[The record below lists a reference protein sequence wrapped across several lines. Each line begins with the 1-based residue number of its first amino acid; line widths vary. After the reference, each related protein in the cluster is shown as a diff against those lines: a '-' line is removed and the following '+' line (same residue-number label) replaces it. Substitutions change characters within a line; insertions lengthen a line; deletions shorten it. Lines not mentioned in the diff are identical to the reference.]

1 VVNQPND
8 LIRKLQEGDQMEFT
22 TLMDLYQNMVY
33 NTALGIVQNEEDAD
47 DITQEVFEQVY
58 ISIGSFKGE
67 SKLSTWL
74 YKITISKSLDHLK
87 KKKRKKRF
95 GVVQS
100 LFGGSDVE
108 KYSPVEFNHPGVQL
122 EQKERAGELFA
133 AINQLPDKQK
143 IAFILHKV
151 EGQSY
156 QEVAEIMNKSLYA
169 VEALMSRAK
178 ANLKTLLH
186 NYYYK
191 NLSDQ

>member
-1 VVNQPND
+1 MVNQPKD

-47 DITQEVFEQVY
+47 DISLEVFEQVY

-74 YKITISKSLDHLK
+74 YKITISKSLDHIK

-100 LFGGSDVE
+100 LFGVSDVE

-122 EQKERAGELFA
+122 EQKERASELFA
-133 AINQLPDKQK
+133 ALNQLPDKQK

>member
-1 VVNQPND
+1 MVNQPND

-74 YKITISKSLDHLK
+74 YKITISKSLDHIK

-100 LFGGSDVE
+100 LFGGSDVK

-133 AINQLPDKQK
+133 ALNQLPDKQK

>member
-1 VVNQPND
+1 MVNQPND

-74 YKITISKSLDHLK
+74 YKITISKSLDHIK

-133 AINQLPDKQK
+133 ALNQLPDKQK

>member
-1 VVNQPND
+1 MVNQPND

-74 YKITISKSLDHLK
+74 YKITISKSLDHIK

-100 LFGGSDVE
+100 LFGVSDVE

-122 EQKERAGELFA
+122 EQKERASELFA
-133 AINQLPDKQK
+133 ALNQLPDKQK

>member
-1 VVNQPND
+1 MVNQPND
-8 LIRKLQEGDQMEFT
+8 LIKKLQEGDQMGFT

-33 NTALGIVQNEEDAD
+33 NTALGIVQNEADAD

-58 ISIGSFKGE
+58 ISIGSFKGD
-67 SKLSTWL
+67 SKLSTWI
-74 YKITISKSLDHLK
+74 YKITISKSLDHIK

-95 GVVQS
+95 GIVKS
-100 LFGGSDVE
+100 LFGDSEVE
-108 KYSPVEFNHPGVQL
+108 NYSPVEFNHPGVQL
-122 EQKERAGELFA
+122 EQKERASELFA
-133 AINQLPDKQK
+133 ALKQLPDKQK

-156 QEVAEIMNKSLYA
+156 QEIAEIMNKSLNA

-191 NLSDQ
+191 NLSDH

>member
-1 VVNQPND
+1 
-8 LIRKLQEGDQMEFT
+8 
-22 TLMDLYQNMVY
+22 
-33 NTALGIVQNEEDAD
+33 
-47 DITQEVFEQVY
+47 
-58 ISIGSFKGE
+58 
-67 SKLSTWL
+67 
-74 YKITISKSLDHLK
+74 
-87 KKKRKKRF
+87 
-95 GVVQS
+95 VQS
-100 LFGGSDVE
+100 LFGDSDVE

-122 EQKERAGELFA
+122 EQKERASELFA
-133 AINQLPDKQK
+133 ALKQLPDKQK

-156 QEVAEIMNKSLYA
+156 QEVAEIMNKSLNA

>member
-1 VVNQPND
+1 MVNQPND
-8 LIRKLQEGDQMEFT
+8 LIRKLKEGEQMGFT

-74 YKITISKSLDHLK
+74 YKITITKSLDLIK

-95 GVVQS
+95 GIVQS
-100 LFGGSDVE
+100 LFGASDVE

-122 EQKERAGELFA
+122 EQKERASELFA
-133 AINQLPDKQK
+133 ALKQLPDKQK

-156 QEVAEIMNKSLYA
+156 QEVAEIMNKSLNA
-169 VEALMSRAK
+169 VESLISRAK

>member
-8 LIRKLQEGDQMEFT
+8 LIKKLQEWDQMGFT
-22 TLMDLYQNMVY
+22 TLMDLYQNMIY
-33 NTALGIVQNEEDAD
+33 NTALGIVQNEADAD

-58 ISIGSFKGE
+58 ISIGSFKGD
-67 SKLSTWL
+67 SKLSTWI
-74 YKITISKSLDHLK
+74 YKITISKSLDHIK

-95 GVVQS
+95 GIVKS
-100 LFGGSDVE
+100 LFGDSEVE
-108 KYSPVEFNHPGVQL
+108 NYSPVEFNHPGVQL
-122 EQKERAGELFA
+122 EQKERASELFA
-133 AINQLPDKQK
+133 ALKQLPDKQK

-156 QEVAEIMNKSLYA
+156 QEIAEIMNKSLNA

-191 NLSDQ
+191 NLSDH

>member
-1 VVNQPND
+1 VVNQPKD

-74 YKITISKSLDHLK
+74 YKITISKSLDHIK

-122 EQKERAGELFA
+122 EQKERASELFA
-133 AINQLPDKQK
+133 ALNQLPDKQK

>member
-1 VVNQPND
+1 MVNQPND
-8 LIRKLQEGDQMEFT
+8 LIRKLQEGDQMGFT

-74 YKITISKSLDHLK
+74 YKITISKSLDHIK

-122 EQKERAGELFA
+122 EQKERASELFA
-133 AINQLPDKQK
+133 ALKQLPDKQK

-156 QEVAEIMNKSLYA
+156 QEIAEIMNKSLNA

>member
-1 VVNQPND
+1 MVNQPND

-74 YKITISKSLDHLK
+74 YKITISKSLDHIK

-122 EQKERAGELFA
+122 EQKERASELFA
-133 AINQLPDKQK
+133 ALNQLPDKQK

>member
-74 YKITISKSLDHLK
+74 YKITISKSLDHIK

-100 LFGGSDVE
+100 LFGVSDVE

-122 EQKERAGELFA
+122 EQKERASELFA
-133 AINQLPDKQK
+133 ALNQLPDKQK

>member
-1 VVNQPND
+1 MVNQPND

-58 ISIGSFKGE
+58 ISIGLFKGE

-74 YKITISKSLDHLK
+74 YKITISKSLDHIK

-122 EQKERAGELFA
+122 EQKERASELFA
-133 AINQLPDKQK
+133 ALNQLPDKQK

>member
-1 VVNQPND
+1 MVNQPND

-133 AINQLPDKQK
+133 ALNQLPDKQK

>member
-1 VVNQPND
+1 MVNQPND

-122 EQKERAGELFA
+122 EQKERASELFA
-133 AINQLPDKQK
+133 ALNQLPDKQK

>member
-8 LIRKLQEGDQMEFT
+8 LIKKLQEGDQMGFT
-22 TLMDLYQNMVY
+22 TLMDLYQNMIY
-33 NTALGIVQNEEDAD
+33 NTALGIVQNEADAD

-58 ISIGSFKGE
+58 ISIGSFKGD
-67 SKLSTWL
+67 SKLSTWI
-74 YKITISKSLDHLK
+74 YKITISKSLDHIK

-95 GVVQS
+95 GIVKS
-100 LFGGSDVE
+100 LFGDSEVE
-108 KYSPVEFNHPGVQL
+108 NYSPVEFNHPGVQL
-122 EQKERAGELFA
+122 EQKERASELFA
-133 AINQLPDKQK
+133 ALKQLPDKQK

-156 QEVAEIMNKSLYA
+156 QEIAEIMNKSLNA

-191 NLSDQ
+191 NLSDH

>member
-1 VVNQPND
+1 MVNQPND
-8 LIRKLQEGDQMEFT
+8 LIKKLQEGDQMGFT

-33 NTALGIVQNEEDAD
+33 NTALGIVQNEADAD

-58 ISIGSFKGE
+58 ISIGSFKGD
-67 SKLSTWL
+67 SKLSTWI
-74 YKITISKSLDHLK
+74 YKITISKSLDHIK

-95 GVVQS
+95 GIVKS
-100 LFGGSDVE
+100 LFGDSEVE
-108 KYSPVEFNHPGVQL
+108 NYSPVEFNHPGVQL
-122 EQKERAGELFA
+122 EQKERASELFA
-133 AINQLPDKQK
+133 ALKQLPDKQK

-156 QEVAEIMNKSLYA
+156 QEIAEIMNKSLNA

-178 ANLKTLLH
+178 ANLKILLH

>member
-1 VVNQPND
+1 MVSQPND
-8 LIRKLQEGDQMEFT
+8 LIKKLQEGNQMGFT
-22 TLMDLYQNMVY
+22 ALMDLYQNMVY

-58 ISIGSFKGE
+58 ISIGSFKGQ

-74 YKITISKSLDHLK
+74 YKITITKSLDHIK

-95 GVVQS
+95 GIVKS
-100 LFGGSDVE
+100 LFGDLEVE

-122 EQKERAGELFA
+122 EQKERASELFA
-133 AINQLPDKQK
+133 ALKQLPDKQK

-156 QEVAEIMNKSLYA
+156 QEIAEIMNKSLNA

-178 ANLKTLLH
+178 ANLKILLH

>member
-1 VVNQPND
+1 MVNQPND
-8 LIRKLQEGDQMEFT
+8 LIKKLQEGDQMGFT

-33 NTALGIVQNEEDAD
+33 NTALGIVQNEADAD

-58 ISIGSFKGE
+58 ISIGSFKGD
-67 SKLSTWL
+67 SKLSTWI
-74 YKITISKSLDHLK
+74 YKVTISKSLDHIK

-95 GVVQS
+95 GIVKS
-100 LFGGSDVE
+100 LFGDSEVE
-108 KYSPVEFNHPGVQL
+108 NYSPIEFNHPGVQL
-122 EQKERAGELFA
+122 EQKERASELFA
-133 AINQLPDKQK
+133 ALKQLPDKQK

-156 QEVAEIMNKSLYA
+156 QEIAEIMNKSLNS

-178 ANLKTLLH
+178 ANLKILLH
-186 NYYYK
+186 NYYYN

>member
-74 YKITISKSLDHLK
+74 YKITISKSLDHIK

-122 EQKERAGELFA
+122 EQKERASELFA
-133 AINQLPDKQK
+133 ALNQLPDKQK

>member
-1 VVNQPND
+1 MVNQPND

-22 TLMDLYQNMVY
+22 TLIDLYQNMVY

-74 YKITISKSLDHLK
+74 YKITISKSLDHIK

-133 AINQLPDKQK
+133 ALNQLPDKQK

>member
-1 VVNQPND
+1 MVNQPND
-8 LIRKLQEGDQMEFT
+8 LIKKLQEGDQMGFT
-22 TLMDLYQNMVY
+22 TLMDLYQNMIY
-33 NTALGIVQNEEDAD
+33 NTALGIVQNEADAD

-58 ISIGSFKGE
+58 ISIGSFKGD
-67 SKLSTWL
+67 SKLSTWI
-74 YKITISKSLDHLK
+74 YKITISKSLDHIK

-95 GVVQS
+95 GIVKS
-100 LFGGSDVE
+100 LFGDSEVE
-108 KYSPVEFNHPGVQL
+108 NYSPVEFNHPGVQL
-122 EQKERAGELFA
+122 EQKERASELFA
-133 AINQLPDKQK
+133 ALKQLPDKQK

-156 QEVAEIMNKSLYA
+156 QEIAEIMNKSLNA

-191 NLSDQ
+191 NLSDH

>member
-1 VVNQPND
+1 MVNQPND

-74 YKITISKSLDHLK
+74 YKITISKSLDHIK

-100 LFGGSDVE
+100 LFGGLDVE

-122 EQKERAGELFA
+122 EQKERASELFA
-133 AINQLPDKQK
+133 ALNQLPDKQK

>member
-1 VVNQPND
+1 VVNQPKD

-47 DITQEVFEQVY
+47 DIKQEVFEQVY

-74 YKITISKSLDHLK
+74 YKITISKSLDHIK

-100 LFGGSDVE
+100 LFGVSDVE

-122 EQKERAGELFA
+122 EQKERASELFA
-133 AINQLPDKQK
+133 ALNQLPDKQK

>member
-1 VVNQPND
+1 MVNQPKD

-74 YKITISKSLDHLK
+74 YKITISKSLDHIK

-122 EQKERAGELFA
+122 EQKERASELFA
-133 AINQLPDKQK
+133 ALNQLPDKQK

>member
-1 VVNQPND
+1 VVNQPKD

-74 YKITISKSLDHLK
+74 YKITISKSLDHIK

-122 EQKERAGELFA
+122 EQKERASELFA
-133 AINQLPDKQK
+133 ALNQLPDKQK

-156 QEVAEIMNKSLYA
+156 QEVAEIMNKSLNA
-169 VEALMSRAK
+169 VESLISRAK

>member
-1 VVNQPND
+1 MVNQPND
-8 LIRKLQEGDQMEFT
+8 LIKKLQEWDQMGFT
-22 TLMDLYQNMVY
+22 TLMDLYQNMIY
-33 NTALGIVQNEEDAD
+33 NTALGIVQNEADAD

-58 ISIGSFKGE
+58 ISIGSFKGD
-67 SKLSTWL
+67 SKLSTWI
-74 YKITISKSLDHLK
+74 YKITISKSLDHIK

-95 GVVQS
+95 GIVKS
-100 LFGGSDVE
+100 LFGDSEVE
-108 KYSPVEFNHPGVQL
+108 NYSPVEFNHPGVQL
-122 EQKERAGELFA
+122 EQKERASELFA
-133 AINQLPDKQK
+133 ALKQLPDKQK

-156 QEVAEIMNKSLYA
+156 QEIAEIMNKSLNA

-191 NLSDQ
+191 NLSDH

>member
-1 VVNQPND
+1 MVNQPKD

-74 YKITISKSLDHLK
+74 YKITISKSLDHIK

-100 LFGGSDVE
+100 LFGVSDVE

-122 EQKERAGELFA
+122 EQKERASELFA
-133 AINQLPDKQK
+133 ALNQLPDKQK

>member
-1 VVNQPND
+1 MVNQPND

-74 YKITISKSLDHLK
+74 YKITISKSLDHIK

-95 GVVQS
+95 GGVQS
-100 LFGGSDVE
+100 LFGGLDVE
-108 KYSPVEFNHPGVQL
+108 KYSPVEFNNPGVQL

-133 AINQLPDKQK
+133 ALNQLPDKQK

>member
-133 AINQLPDKQK
+133 ALNQLPDKQK